1 MRYFKRK
8 HLLGLKDLKKEE
20 IEEILQTAKEF
31 KEILKRPIKKT
42 PALRGKTVAN
52 LFFEPSTRTR
62 ISFELAAKFL
72 SADVVNFSA
81 QSSSL
86 KKGESILDTLFN
98 IEALGAD
105 IVVIRDSNSGTPHFL
120 SKYSKATIINAGDGI
135 NEHPT
140 QALLDMYTIKE
151 RKGTLEGLNVLI
163 IGDILHS
170 RVARSNIFGLKK
182 FGCKITLCG
191 PPTLLPESFK
201 ELDVQISY
209 NLDEVLKD
217 KDVIIMLRMQ
227 FERQKAVFVPS
238 LREYRQLYSLNK
250 YRYKLIKKDTLI
262 LHPGPVNW
270 DTEIHSE
277 LKERLHSLILEQVK
291 NGLAVRMALFYLLK
305 ENESSN

>member
-8 HLLGLKDLKKEE
+8 HLLGLKELKREE
-20 IEEILQTAKEF
+20 IEEILQTAEEF

-42 PALRGKTVAN
+42 PALRGKTVVN

-86 KKGESILDTLFN
+86 IKGESVLDTLFN
-98 IEALGAD
+98 VESLGAN
-105 IVVIRDSNSGTPHFL
+105 IVIIRDSHTGTPHFL
-120 SKYSKATIINAGDGI
+120 SKHSKASIVNAGDGI

-151 RKGTLEGLNVLI
+151 KKKKLEGLNVLI

-182 FGCKITLCG
+182 FNCKITLCG
-191 PPTLLPESFK
+191 PPTFLPESFK
-201 ELDVQISY
+201 ELGVEIGY
-209 NLDEVLKD
+209 ELDKVLKD
-217 KDVIIMLRMQ
+217 KDVVIMLRMQ
-227 FERQKAVFVPS
+227 FERQRAFFVPS
-238 LREYRQLYSLNK
+238 LREYRELYSLDK
-250 YRYKLIKKDTLI
+250 YRLSKMKKDVLI

-270 DTEIHSE
+270 DIEIHSE
-277 LKERLHSLILEQVK
+277 LKSKLHSLILEQVE
-291 NGLAVRMALFYLLK
+291 NGLAVRMALLYLLK
-305 ENESSN
+305 E